1 MMGVKRDLVTMGDLE
16 QDRQGQSLAPA
27 TALCAVS
34 STSDGTSH
42 LTPNTCQ
49 SIYSMERGK
58 LLGAVKPAWIKVQES
73 EARLKWLKSM
83 VERKLVV
90 RNIESF
96 ALAENER
103 LRTESEKLKDEE
115 REVLLGLMAIKVKD
129 ERNNLL
135 ALQQTRERVQ

>member
-34 STSDGTSH
+34 STPDGTLSH

-58 LLGAVKPAWIKVQES
+58 LLGAVKPA
-73 EARLKWLKSM
+73 
-83 VERKLVV
+83 
-90 RNIESF
+90 
-96 ALAENER
+96 
-103 LRTESEKLKDEE
+103 
-115 REVLLGLMAIKVKD
+115 
-129 ERNNLL
+129 
-135 ALQQTRERVQ
+135 